1 MEEVISK
8 NKLIQDK
15 FKLLGLDCP
24 IELIAQWT
32 IKEKITDKNYD
43 TVLSLLDCIKMLRES
58 NRCKLIKSMS
68 RLPQVAQRTFDN
80 FDISRI
86 SAMNKEMLEH
96 LRSLS
101 FLDTG
106 SNIVIV
112 GDPGTGKTHLAQA
125 IGNLCCE
132 KLYTTRYYKM
142 VELKENLKKAID
154 RIKPILC

>member
-1 MEEVISK
+1 
-8 NKLIQDK
+8 
-15 FKLLGLDCP
+15 
-24 IELIAQWT
+24 
-32 IKEKITDKNYD
+32 
-43 TVLSLLDCIKMLRES
+43 
-58 NRCKLIKSMS
+58 
-68 RLPQVAQRTFDN
+68 
-80 FDISRI
+80 
-86 SAMNKEMLEH
+86 MNKEMLEH

-106 SNIVIV
+106 SNIVIE

-132 KLYTTRYYKM
+132 KLYTTRSYKM